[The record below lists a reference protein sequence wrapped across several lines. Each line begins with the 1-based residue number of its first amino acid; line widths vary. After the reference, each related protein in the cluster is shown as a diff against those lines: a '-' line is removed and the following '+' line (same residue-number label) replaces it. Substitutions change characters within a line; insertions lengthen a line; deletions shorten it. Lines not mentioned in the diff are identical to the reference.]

1 MLLLWFFS
9 MKLRIS
15 NMHKESRISVLYFH
29 SINQRE
35 RSGYI
40 WYRFCHHQS
49 SSRQRTHKALFCR
62 QYKTEGYH
70 SLVYGFGKK
79 NPNSLRSQIIR
90 NWRQREPRKFFFFS
104 FFFFFYI
111 LPVCD
116 GGHHDLNSYYSINQ
130 NVQIFKMCA
139 IIEKHCI
146 GCKLFW

>member
-90 NWRQREPRKFFFFS
+90 NWRQREPRKTCFFFLS
-104 FFFFFYI
+104 FFFTFCLFAMEVITTWTVII
-111 LPVCD
+111 L
-116 GGHHDLNSYYSINQ
+116 LI
-130 NVQIFKMCA
+130 KMCKFSKCA
-139 IIEKHCI
+139 Q
-146 GCKLFW
+146 